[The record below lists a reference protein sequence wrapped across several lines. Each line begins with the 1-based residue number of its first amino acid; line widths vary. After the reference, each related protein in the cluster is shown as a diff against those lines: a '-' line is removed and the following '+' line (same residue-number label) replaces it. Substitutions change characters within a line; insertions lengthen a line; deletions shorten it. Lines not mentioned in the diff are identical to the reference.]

1 MNNGKMIAVWGSGG
15 SGKTTTAVKLAA
27 LLAEKKKEVILVLT
41 DIIAPDLSVLLPFA
55 KDMRSMGHIWALPCN
70 TDTIL
75 KSLVTT
81 KSDYIGILGYKNGEN
96 VFSHPDYAKENILDI
111 YTKLKTMADYIIVD
125 CVPEFAYN
133 VLTTVALELADSVI
147 RLGEATTKSFSFFD
161 ANLPLLTDSRYKV
174 EQHIRVLTKVK
185 SNQAKEAA
193 LSHYGGVLVELPFTE
208 ELETQ
213 ILEGELFTLSSSKG
227 MKNITN
233 SLDHIIQAVTETPA
247 LESQLQPKINATKQ
261 GKEKINL
268 KRKSG
273 SADKSR
279 ESDGT
284 SNKILKAD
292 KSKHKDEKK
301 KNPFKL
307 LRKEVS

>member
-15 SGKTTTAVKLAA
+15 SGKTTAAVKLAA

-41 DIIAPDLSVLLPFA
+41 DIIAPDMSVLLPFA
-55 KDMRSMGHIWALPCN
+55 KDTRSMGHIWALPSN

-75 KSLVTT
+75 KALVTT

-96 VFSHPDYAKENILDI
+96 VFSHPDYSKENIMDI

-133 VLTTVALELADSVI
+133 VLTTVALELADQVI
-147 RLGEATTKSFSFFD
+147 RIGEATTKSFSFFD
-161 ANLPLLTDSRYKV
+161 ANLPLLTDSRYKA
-174 EQHIRVLTKVK
+174 EQHIRVLSKVK
-185 SNQAKEAA
+185 SIQAKEAA
-193 LSHYGGVLVELPFTE
+193 LSHYGGVLVELPYTE

-213 ILEGELFTLSSSKG
+213 MLEGELFTLGNSKS

-233 SLDHIIQAVTETPA
+233 SFNHI
-247 LESQLQPKINATKQ
+247 LQEITDM
-261 GKEKINL
+261 
-268 KRKSG
+268 SG
-273 SADKSR
+273 SELQHPQQLNSSTEEQKRRQKQS
-279 ESDGT
+279 
-284 SNKILKAD
+284 
-292 KSKHKDEKK
+292 KSKEEPGQKKNIKSPDKNK